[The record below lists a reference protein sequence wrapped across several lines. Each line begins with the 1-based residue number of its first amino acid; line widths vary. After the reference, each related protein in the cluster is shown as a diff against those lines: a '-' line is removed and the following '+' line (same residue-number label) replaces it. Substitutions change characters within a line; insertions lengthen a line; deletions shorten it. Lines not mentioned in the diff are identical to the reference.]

1 MSSNLAYG
9 EVKLEAM
16 KGDVYEDPDK
26 VVRSVQSDYEVTE
39 HPDSQHR
46 PAAPLYETADA
57 GQWTKT

>member
-9 EVKLEAM
+9 KVKLEAM

-39 HPDSQHR
+39 HPWPDSQRR
-46 PAAPLYETADA
+46 PAAPLHV
-57 GQWTKT
+57 

>member
-9 EVKLEAM
+9 KVKLEAM

-39 HPDSQHR
+39 YPWPDSQRR
-46 PAAPLYETADA
+46 PAAPLHV
-57 GQWTKT
+57 

>member
-39 HPDSQHR
+39 YPWPDSQR
-46 PAAPLYETADA
+46 GPAAPLYETAEVV
-57 GQWTKT
+57 T